1 MRIYAETHGYRL
13 RQLLSDLVVAWWV
26 GVWVWIGMWIHDLTT
41 KLAAPGRTIEKAG
54 AGFASTLL
62 DAGSAVADVPL
73 VGEALQTPFEAAA
86 EAGVTLQR
94 AGQAQQDV
102 VHSLALWLGILLAFL
117 PIAYALFRYVPERLR
132 WIRQANAAIKIRG
145 QGHENLYLFALRAIA
160 TRPYPDLRRATA
172 DPGRAFA
179 DGDYGPLAAL
189 ELSELGLRSGP

>member
-1 MRIYAETHGYRL
+1 MRIYAETHGFRL

-41 KLAAPGRTIEKAG
+41 KLAAPGRSIEEAG

-62 DAGSAVADVPL
+62 DAGSEVAEVPL

-102 VHSLALWLGILLAFL
+102 VHALALWLGILLAFL
-117 PIAYALFRYVPERLR
+117 PIAYVLFRYVPERLR

-145 QGHENLYLFALRAIA
+145 KGHENLYLFALRAIA

>member
-41 KLAAPGRTIEKAG
+41 KLAAPGRTIEEAG

-62 DAGSAVADVPL
+62 DAGSEVADVPL
-73 VGEALQTPFEAAA
+73 VGEALQTPLEAAA

-102 VHSLALWLGILLAFL
+102 VHSLALWLGIVLAFL
-117 PIAYALFRYVPERLR
+117 PIAYVLFRYVPERLR

-145 QGHENLYLFALRAIA
+145 KGHENLYLFALRAIA

>member
-13 RQLLSDLVVAWWV
+13 RQLFSDLVVAWWV
-26 GVWVWIGMWIHDLTT
+26 GAWVWIGMWIHDLTT
-41 KLAAPGRTIEKAG
+41 KLAAPGRTIEEAG

-62 DAGSAVADVPL
+62 DAGSEVADVPL

-117 PIAYALFRYVPERLR
+117 PIAYVLFRYVPERIR
-132 WIRQANAAIKIRG
+132 WIRQANAAIQIRG
-145 QGHENLYLFALRAIA
+145 KAHENLYLFALRAIA

>member
-1 MRIYAETHGYRL
+1 MRMYAETQGYRV
-13 RQLLSDLVVAWWV
+13 RQLASDVVVAWWV

-41 KLAAPGRTIEKAG
+41 KLAAPGRSIEEAG

-62 DAGSAVADVPL
+62 DAGSEVADVPL

-102 VHSLALWLGILLAFL
+102 VHALALWLGILLAFL
-117 PIAYALFRYVPERLR
+117 PIAYVLFRYVPERVR
-132 WIRQANAAIKIRG
+132 WIRQANAAIRIRG
-145 QGHENLYLFALRAIA
+145 EAHENLYLFALRAIA

-172 DPGRAFA
+172 DPGGAFA
-179 DGDYGPLAAL
+179 NGEYGPLAAL